1 MKTGEIEKIASRMP
15 KTASRAINNIGK
27 IQTKPCPQV
36 SSEQRLHTWLSA
48 QVQIFGLTNHRFL
61 FRHNGYRKSDQFA

>member
-27 IQTKPCPQV
+27 IQTKP
-36 SSEQRLHTWLSA
+36 LSAHRFHLNSVYTRGYLA

-61 FRHNGYRKSDQFA
+61 FRHNGYGK

>member
-27 IQTKPCPQV
+27 ILTKP
-36 SSEQRLHTWLSA
+36 LSA
-48 QVQIFGLTNHRFL
+48 HRFHL
-61 FRHNGYRKSDQFA
+61 NSVYTLGYLHRSKFSF